1 MASRVVALLRGIN
14 VAGKNMISMPAL
26 VDALEKA
33 GHAAVQTYIQSGNV
47 LFETDAPRAEVER
60 SVESVIASR
69 FELTI
74 PAIVRTASEWK
85 TLRAG
90 APFAEAQAAR
100 PKFLHVGFS
109 KAKLDP
115 KVVETLMS
123 KAASEKVEVHGDAL
137 YIDFAEGAGRSKLT
151 PAVIDKAAG
160 SHVTLRNWNTTLEL
174 ARRLGITS

>member
-1 MASRVVALLRGIN
+1 MAASRVVALLRGIN

-26 VDALEKA
+26 VQALEKA
-33 GHAAVQTYIQSGNV
+33 GHRSVETYIQSGNV
-47 LFETDAPRAEVER
+47 FLDTDATTAEVEQ
-60 SVESVIASR
+60 SVETVISSR
-69 FELTI
+69 FGLTI
-74 PAIVRTASEWK
+74 PTIARTRAEWS
-85 TLRAG
+85 TLSTG
-90 APFAEAQAAR
+90 APFDDARASR

-115 KVVETLMS
+115 KVVDALRA
-123 KAASEKVEVHGDAL
+123 KAVNERVEVHAGAL

-174 ARRLGITS
+174 ARRLG